1 MRVIIAGSRNY
12 IDEQDFMERMNSL
25 SMKHSF
31 WLRHATEIVSGTA
44 RGADQ
49 LGEKWARLMDL
60 PIKEFPADWAKYG
73 RRAGHI
79 RNAEMAKYADG
90 LIAFWNGVS
99 PGTASMIN
107 LAKAEGLRIF
117 IEMI

>member
-1 MRVIIAGSRNY
+1 MKLIIAGSRNY
-12 IDEQDFMERMNSL
+12 TNEADFFHRMSQIIVAVP
-25 SMKHSF
+25 
-31 WLRHATEIVSGTA
+31 WIQEATEVVSGTA
-44 RGADQ
+44 RGVDT
-49 LGEKWARLMDL
+49 LGEEWAALYGLDITR
-60 PIKEFPADWAKYG
+60 FPANWAKYG

-107 LAKAEGLRIF
+107 LAKAEGLKIF

>member
-1 MRVIIAGSRNY
+1 MRIIIAGSRNY
-12 IDEQDFMERMNSL
+12 TDTKDFFARMDIIIDLEEWIL
-25 SMKHSF
+25 SIS
-31 WLRHATEIVSGTA
+31 EVVSGTA
-44 RGADQ
+44 RGTDSMGEMWADQ
-49 LGEKWARLMDL
+49 FDVPVKR
-60 PIKEFPADWAKYG
+60 FPADWAKYG

-90 LIAFWNGVS
+90 LIAFWDGVS

-107 LAKAEGLRIF
+107 LAKAEGLRIH